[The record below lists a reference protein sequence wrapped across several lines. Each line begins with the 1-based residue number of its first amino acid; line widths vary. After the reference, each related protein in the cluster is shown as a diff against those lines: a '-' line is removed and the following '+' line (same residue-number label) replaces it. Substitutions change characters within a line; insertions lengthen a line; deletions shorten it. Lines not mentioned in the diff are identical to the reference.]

1 MKKSVGGILNKYLEE
16 GNMWGSWKNMYVE
29 VKGMVDNVVDENGMW
44 EYRWMGEEDG
54 GCYWEV
60 WVNNEGDVGEGKYK
74 VMVKYK
80 DIVGM
85 EEIRIKIVMD
95 GGCKWVNIWEK
106 E

>member
-54 GCYWEV
+54 GCY
-60 WVNNEGDVGEGKYK
+60 
-74 VMVKYK
+74 
-80 DIVGM
+80 
-85 EEIRIKIVMD
+85 
-95 GGCKWVNIWEK
+95 
-106 E
+106 